1 MRRFSLTLLATAAI
15 GLVATV
21 ASAADL
27 PRKAPAYQPPP
38 PPPVYNWSGFY
49 VGGFLGG
56 GWVRN
61 DVTDTSFVINGVEN
75 FGQLGKVLPVAASA
89 HSAASRSAGTGRRPA
104 RTSSGASRAIGPS
117 RT

>member
-38 PPPVYNWSGFY
+38 PPPPYNWSGFY

-61 DVTDTSFVINGVEN
+61 DVTDTSFIINGVEN
-75 FGQLGKVLPVAASA
+75 F
-89 HSAASRSAGTGRRPA
+89 RSWGRCYQ
-104 RTSSGASRAIGPS
+104 
-117 RT
+117 